1 MWLLVVFVTM
11 RIMRTFLPGVI
22 QLSTDVSWWMLIL
35 WPNPAVFAVGW
46 VAGVIAWVAII
57 RHRERAVVTMVAAIV
72 ALLISLFVIAMMV
85 L

>member
-1 MWLLVVFVTM
+1 
-11 RIMRTFLPGVI
+11 
-22 QLSTDVSWWMLIL
+22 
-35 WPNPAVFAVGW
+35 